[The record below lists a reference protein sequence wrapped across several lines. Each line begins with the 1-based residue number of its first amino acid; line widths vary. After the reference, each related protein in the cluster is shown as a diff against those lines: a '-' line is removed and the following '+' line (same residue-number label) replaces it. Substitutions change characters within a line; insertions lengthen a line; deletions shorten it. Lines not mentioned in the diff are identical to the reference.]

1 MKYIYIVSDIINTR
15 QTPTERYC
23 IAERIPCDVDILHFL
38 NHSGRAGKVLHAYT
52 CGTWAEAQKL
62 AEEWNNENRH

>member
-1 MKYIYIVSDIINTR
+1 MKYIYIVSDIINTS

-23 IAERIPCDVDILHFL
+23 IAERIP
-38 NHSGRAGKVLHAYT
+38 

-62 AEEWNNENRH
+62 AEEWNNANRY